1 MTYRRS
7 QRKGAKLAKP
17 RSERR
22 AFLALYRL
30 SRRHSLDLSLLVVG
44 RKILR
49 PTPPN
54 PVSSRQPSCRL
65 VVRRTEGTFR
75 RTSPRRWT
83 RRERSKT
90 KQRTDSVSPL
100 AAKRHFNTGTRRND
114 GVEPFERLLGEAGNG
129 VKVHE
134 VPVPWR
140 LAVGAASRHSS
151 WPLFRA
157 TEDALLHVPP
167 MHTDRAPFE
176 RRGAGGR
183 RARAKLG
190 QSRVDSAK
198 TTLPSKTL
206 PRKHCFQNI
215 GSDE

>member
-1 MTYRRS
+1 M
-7 QRKGAKLAKP
+7 
-17 RSERR
+17 
-22 AFLALYRL
+22 
-30 SRRHSLDLSLLVVG
+30 VVG

-65 VVRRTEGTFR
+65 VVRRTESTFQ
-75 RTSPRRWT
+75 TNISSPMDA
-83 RRERSKT
+83 KGA
-90 KQRTDSVSPL
+90 KQNKATNGQRFAISCETAL
-100 AAKRHFNTGTRRND
+100 HTETRRND